1 MAQKLTEF
9 VIGLVNLFV
18 LLSLIM
24 LSMMVM
30 GSKVKQM
37 WRTYVYQRA
46 ISRGERSVSLVG
58 LMKSTKVMAR
68 QWSFLALCI
77 GVSRKS
83 TRSVIS
89 ELSRDEKSQS
99 DISSTTENSRTIHR
113 GALGIRKHRELLPG
127 PLRDWEPQW
136 YP

>member
-37 WRTYVYQRA
+37 WRTYV
-46 ISRGERSVSLVG
+46 L
-58 LMKSTKVMAR
+58 L
-68 QWSFLALCI
+68 
-77 GVSRKS
+77 
-83 TRSVIS
+83 
-89 ELSRDEKSQS
+89 LS
-99 DISSTTENSRTIHR
+99 
-113 GALGIRKHRELLPG
+113 P
-127 PLRDWEPQW
+127 
-136 YP
+136 